1 MRKYSKM
8 SDVSNDMLRNEVR
21 KKYAETAGSEGCCGP
36 SCCSG
41 AGAAADEVSATLG
54 YTASELADLPDGSN
68 LGLGCG
74 NPVAIASLEEGETVL
89 DLGSGAGIDCFLSS
103 AKVGENGRVIGI
115 DMTPEMVSKSRL
127 GAEEGGFTNVE
138 FRLGEIEHIPS
149 ADDSVDVVI
158 SNCVINLSPDKQQ
171 VFREVYRVLKPGGRL
186 AVSDIVAIEEMPDN
200 IRNDVEAYSG
210 CIAGAILVPE
220 IENMLTGA
228 GFTDVSIQLKEESM
242 EMIKSWFSD
251 LGTERYVRSAY
262 IEARKQQ

>member
-1 MRKYSKM
+1 MSNVSK
-8 SDVSNDMLRNEVR
+8 DKLRNQVR
-21 KKYAETAGSEGCCGP
+21 KKYAEAAESKGCCGP
-36 SCCSG
+36 SCCSE
-41 AGAAADEVSATLG
+41 AGPVADEVSTFLG
-54 YTASELADLPDGSN
+54 YTAVELADLPEGSN

-74 NPVAIASLEEGETVL
+74 NPVAIASLEEGDTVL

-103 AKVGENGRVIGI
+103 AKVGGSGRVIGI
-115 DMTPEMVSKSRL
+115 DMTPEMISKSRF

-138 FRLGEIEHIPS
+138 FRLGEIEHIPA
-149 ADDSVDVVI
+149 ADNSVNVVI

-200 IRNDVEAYSG
+200 IRSDAEAYSG

-220 IENMLTGA
+220 IENMLAGA
-228 GFTDVSIQLKEESM
+228 GFSDISIQIKKESM

-251 LGTERYVRSAY
+251 LGAERYVRSAY
-262 IEARKQQ
+262 IEARKK